1 VSLSAAA
8 CKIGSRLIYL
18 LFVQKKGCS
27 ADRGSPL
34 QVDAAVPYSLGSPF
48 NRVKGGVEMDL
59 AIDGKV
65 ALVTAASR
73 GLGRGCAEQLA
84 AEGCRVAICSRDGGQ
99 ARRAAEEIA
108 DQTGAEV
115 LGFGA
120 DVSRFEEISRLL
132 DGVRQALGDP
142 EILVTNAGGPP
153 PGNFATTPIEDYQK
167 ALDLNLMS
175 AVHLI
180 HGAVP
185 AMKAKGWGRIIAIT
199 SIAVKQPIASLLL
212 SNMARAGL
220 TGFLKTVATEL
231 APFGIT
237 VNALLPG
244 THKTSRIDQLVQDR
258 AAREGKTEAT
268 VVAEMVAA
276 IPAKTMGNPSD
287 FGAAAAFLAS
297 AHARFITG
305 HNLLVDG
312 GHYSGLL

>member
-1 VSLSAAA
+1 MNL
-8 CKIGSRLIYL
+8 KI
-18 LFVQKKGCS
+18 
-27 ADRGSPL
+27 
-34 QVDAAVPYSLGSPF
+34 
-48 NRVKGGVEMDL
+48 E
-59 AIDGKV
+59 GKR
-65 ALVTAASR
+65 ALVAAASR

-84 AEGCRVAICSRDGGQ
+84 AEGCRVAICSRDEVQ
-99 ARRAAEEIA
+99 AKQAAEEIA
-108 DQTGAEV
+108 AQTGAEV

-120 DVSRFEEISRLL
+120 DVGRSESVSSLL
-132 DGVRQALGDP
+132 AAVRRDMGDP

-153 PGNFATTPIEDYQK
+153 PGNFAGTALEDYQK

-180 HGAVP
+180 HGTVP

-199 SIAVKQPIASLLL
+199 SISVKQPIGSLLL

-220 TGFLKTVATEL
+220 TGFLKTLATEL

-244 THKTSRIDQLVQDR
+244 VHKTSRVDQLLQDR
-258 AAREGKTEAT
+258 AAREGKTLSAVRE
-268 VVAEMVAA
+268 EMVAA
-276 IPAKTMGNPSD
+276 IPCNTMGNPAD

-297 AHARFITG
+297 AQARFITG

-312 GHYSGLL
+312 GQYGGLL